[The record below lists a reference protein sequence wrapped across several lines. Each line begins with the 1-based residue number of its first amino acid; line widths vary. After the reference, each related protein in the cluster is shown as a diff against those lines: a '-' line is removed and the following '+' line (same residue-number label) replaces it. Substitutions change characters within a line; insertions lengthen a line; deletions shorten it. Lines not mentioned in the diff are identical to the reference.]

1 MVTSHVVCAVWCAP
15 GVLSI
20 IAGLK
25 STILNMLPKE

>member
-1 MVTSHVVCAVWCAP
+1 MTSHVVCTVWCAP

-25 STILNMLPKE
+25 STILTMIPKE